1 LKGDKYMNKINSML
15 VALVMVMGVFAPLIS
30 ADTVTTEA
38 VLGNGTADPI
48 IDEMFVFDDEGNCE
62 VTPEPGTGIDEVWTQ
77 FYKYA
82 IVSDPNGISD
92 IATVFEQLREPDGT
106 PITAE
111 AQMTDITGTG
121 EVETVLDDALACG
134 MITSDEH
141 YNYTWGLD
149 PLKSQFKM
157 YKIENELNNHHT
169 PGDYIVY
176 FKVVDNQGGFSEDT
190 CTFVYE
196 SLNAMEIDFNNVNY
210 GIIEV
215 GIEKWVAGDDIFDPS
230 GTSDRPTVKNQGN
243 VDIQIMVLGADM
255 IGLNSPSQTIDASA
269 LSVEFM
275 DQHEYDISN
284 WVTLNGVL
292 TPCTPDQISFD
303 INAPT
308 GTTTNDYAGSLSI
321 VIA

>member
-1 LKGDKYMNKINSML
+1 MNKINSML

-38 VLGNGTADPI
+38 VLGPGTSVPI
-48 IDEMFVFDDEGNCE
+48 IDEMFVFDEDGDCV
-62 VTPEPGTGIDEVWTQ
+62 VTPNPGTGIDEVWTQ

-92 IATVFEQLREPDGT
+92 IATVFEQLRDPNGN
-106 PITAE
+106 PISTE
-111 AQMTDITGTG
+111 AQMTDITGDG
-121 EVETVLDDALACG
+121 EVIDVLDDALACG
-134 MITSDEH
+134 MINQTEYDE
-141 YNYTWGLD
+141 YVWGLD
-149 PLKSQFKM
+149 PFKAQFKM
-157 YKIENELNNHHT
+157 FKIENQLNNHHA

-190 CTFVYE
+190 CTFAY
-196 SLNAMEIDFNNVNY
+196 LGINAMEIDFDNVNY
-210 GIIEV
+210 GAIEV
-215 GIEKWVAGDDIFDPS
+215 GIEKWVAGDIVFDPT

-243 VDIQIMVLGADM
+243 VNIQISVLGEDM
-255 IGLNSPSQTIDASA
+255 IGQDSPSQTIDASA

-275 DQHEYDISN
+275 GQHVYDISSS
-284 WVTLNGVL
+284 VILEGEL

-303 INAPT
+303 INAPP
-308 GTTTNDYAGSLSI
+308 GTTGNSYVGSLSI

>member
-1 LKGDKYMNKINSML
+1 MNKINSML

-38 VLGNGTADPI
+38 VLGPGTSDPI
-48 IDEMFVFDDEGNCE
+48 IDEMFVFDEEGNCV
-62 VTPEPGTGIDEVWTQ
+62 VTPNPGTGIDEVWTQ

-106 PITAE
+106 PITPE

-134 MITSDEH
+134 MITQDE
-141 YNYTWGLD
+141 YDNYIWGLA

-157 YKIENELNNHHT
+157 YKIDNELNNHHT

-196 SLNAMEIDFNNVNY
+196 GLNAMEIDFDNVNY
-210 GIIEV
+210 GVIEV
-215 GIEKWVAGDDIFDPS
+215 GIEKWVAGDTVFDPS

-243 VDIQIMVLGADM
+243 VNIQIRVLGEDM
-255 IGLNSPSQTIDASA
+255 IGQESPSQTIDASA

-275 DQHEYDISN
+275 NQHEYDISS
-284 WVTLNGVL
+284 WVTLDGVL

-303 INAPT
+303 INAPP
-308 GTTTNDYAGSLSI
+308 GTTSNSYVGSLSI

>member
-1 LKGDKYMNKINSML
+1 MNKINSML
-15 VALVMVMGVFAPLIS
+15 VALVMIMGVFAPLIS

-38 VLGNGTADPI
+38 VLVPGTSEPI
-48 IDEMFVFDDEGNCE
+48 IDEMFVFDEDGNCV
-62 VTPEPGTGIDEVWTQ
+62 VTPNPGTGMDEVCTL

-92 IATVFEQLREPDGT
+92 IATVFEQLRDPNGNPLSTET
-106 PITAE
+106 
-111 AQMTDITGTG
+111 QMTDITSEG
-121 EVETVLDDALACG
+121 EVITVLDDALACG
-134 MITSDEH
+134 MINQTEYDE
-141 YNYTWGLD
+141 YVWGLD
-149 PLKSQFKM
+149 PLKAQFKM
-157 YKIENELNNHHT
+157 FKIVNQLNNHNT

-196 SLNAMEIDFNNVNY
+196 SLDAMEIDFDNVNY
-210 GIIEV
+210 GAIEV
-215 GIEKWVAGDDIFDPS
+215 GVEKWVAGDIVF
-230 GTSDRPTVKNQGN
+230 GTSDRPTIKNQGN
-243 VDIQIMVLGADM
+243 VDIQIMVLGDDLT
-255 IGLNSPSQTIDASA
+255 GVNSPSQTIDASA

-275 DQHEYDISN
+275 GQHEYDISS
-284 WVTLNGVL
+284 WVTLDGVL

-308 GTTTNDYAGSLSI
+308 GTTSNEYVGSLSI

>member
-1 LKGDKYMNKINSML
+1 MNKINSML

-30 ADTVTTEA
+30 ANTVTTGA

-48 IDEMFVFDDEGNCE
+48 INEMFVFDENGNCV
-62 VTPEPGTGIDEVWTQ
+62 VTPNPGTGIDEVWTQ

-92 IATVFEQLREPDGT
+92 IATVFEQLRDPNGN
-106 PITAE
+106 PITGE
-111 AQMTDITGTG
+111 VQMTDITGTG
-121 EVETVLDDALACG
+121 EVETVLNDALACG
-134 MITSDEH
+134 MITQDE
-141 YNYTWGLD
+141 YDDYLWGLD
-149 PLKSQFKM
+149 PLKSQFMM

-176 FKVVDNQGGFSEDT
+176 FKVVDNQGGFSEGT

-196 SLNAMEIDFNNVNY
+196 DLSAMEIDFNDVNY

-230 GTSDRPTVKNQGN
+230 GNSTRPTVKNQGN
-243 VDIQIMVLGADM
+243 VNIQIRVLGEDM
-255 IGLNSPSQTIDASA
+255 IGQESPSQTIDASA

-275 DQHEYDISN
+275 GQHEYDISE
-284 WVTLNGVL
+284 WVPLNGEL

-303 INAPT
+303 INAPP
-308 GTTTNDYAGSLSI
+308 GTTSNSYAGSLSI

>member
-1 LKGDKYMNKINSML
+1 ML

-30 ADTVTTEA
+30 ADTVSTEA

-48 IDEMFVFDDEGNCE
+48 IDEMFVFDDEGNCV
-62 VTPEPGTGIDEVWTQ
+62 VTPNPGTGIDEVWTQ

-106 PITAE
+106 PITTE

-176 FKVVDNQGGFSEDT
+176 FKVVDNQGGFSEDA

-196 SLNAMEIDFNNVNY
+196 GLNAMEIDFDNVNY
-210 GIIEV
+210 GVIEV
-215 GIEKWVAGDDIFDPS
+215 GIEKWVAGDTVFDPT

-243 VDIQIMVLGADM
+243 VNIQIRVLGEDM
-255 IGLNSPSQTIDASA
+255 IGQESPSQTIDASA

-275 DQHEYDISN
+275 NQHEYDISS
-284 WVTLNGVL
+284 WVTLDGVL

-303 INAPT
+303 INAPP
-308 GTTTNDYAGSLSI
+308 GTTSNSYVGSLSI